1 MNAIEK
7 LFPVSQQERSFRL
20 KVRRDAG
27 TAAPGWVQPQFVE
40 CKKCGR
46 ATRQVWTKSLYVC
59 PNCGVHLP
67 IGAYY
72 RLSTILDHG
81 TFKELNPDLAP
92 NDVLHF
98 PDYQEKLA
106 AASVKTGLKEAA
118 VTATGRIGGVQA
130 VAAVLDSRFFMGSMS
145 TAVGEKITRAIEY
158 AADKRL
164 PLVIFS
170 ASGGARMQE
179 GIFSLMQMAK
189 TSAALERFSRSGGL
203 YVSVLTHPTTG
214 GVTASFASLGDIT
227 LAEPGALIGFAGPR
241 VIAPARGLPAQ
252 RVPAGTRLCGSGC
265 AAHGIKRG
273 FDADFAA
280 PYTGEE
286 MQMIK
291 EVLQQLEP
299 LDAQIDALCSSTDD
313 AEMANTTTHAAELAE
328 LSAQENML
336 LQRCTSLTPEDR
348 VFLARRPDRPHIGE
362 IIDNLFTD
370 FFEQCGDRQCKEDAA
385 ILCGIARFHGMP
397 VTVLGHRKG
406 TTLEENLRCNFGMP
420 GPEGY
425 RKALRVMKQAEKF
438 RRPIITFIDTPG
450 AYPGKDAEERGQGEA
465 IARNLMEMSG
475 LTVPVLAI
483 VTGEGSSGGALGLG
497 VANHILMLENAV
509 YSVLSPEGFASILWK
524 DASRSGEACTMMKLT
539 AQDLYTDG
547 IVEEIIAEPL
557 GGAQRG
563 RQLLFSRLDTA
574 IAAHL
579 AALCK
584 MSGKALADQR
594 YKKYRRIGEM
604 RGA

>member
-1 MNAIEK
+1 
-7 LFPVSQQERSFRL
+7 
-20 KVRRDAG
+20 
-27 TAAPGWVQPQFVE
+27 
-40 CKKCGR
+40 
-46 ATRQVWTKSLYVC
+46 
-59 PNCGVHLP
+59 
-67 IGAYY
+67 
-72 RLSTILDHG
+72 
-81 TFKELNPDLAP
+81 
-92 NDVLHF
+92 
-98 PDYQEKLA
+98 
-106 AASVKTGLKEAA
+106 
-118 VTATGRIGGVQA
+118 
-130 VAAVLDSRFFMGSMS
+130 
-145 TAVGEKITRAIEY
+145 
-158 AADKRL
+158 
-164 PLVIFS
+164 
-170 ASGGARMQE
+170 
-179 GIFSLMQMAK
+179 
-189 TSAALERFSRSGGL
+189 
-203 YVSVLTHPTTG
+203 
-214 GVTASFASLGDIT
+214 
-227 LAEPGALIGFAGPR
+227 
-241 VIAPARGLPAQ
+241 
-252 RVPAGTRLCGSGC
+252 
-265 AAHGIKRG
+265 
-273 FDADFAA
+273 
-280 PYTGEE
+280 
-286 MQMIK
+286 MIK

-385 ILCGIARFHGMP
+385 ILCGIARFHG
-397 VTVLGHRKG
+397 
-406 TTLEENLRCNFGMP
+406 
-420 GPEGY
+420 
-425 RKALRVMKQAEKF
+425 
-438 RRPIITFIDTPG
+438 TFIDTPG

>member
-1 MNAIEK
+1 
-7 LFPVSQQERSFRL
+7 
-20 KVRRDAG
+20 
-27 TAAPGWVQPQFVE
+27 
-40 CKKCGR
+40 
-46 ATRQVWTKSLYVC
+46 
-59 PNCGVHLP
+59 
-67 IGAYY
+67 
-72 RLSTILDHG
+72 
-81 TFKELNPDLAP
+81 
-92 NDVLHF
+92 
-98 PDYQEKLA
+98 
-106 AASVKTGLKEAA
+106 
-118 VTATGRIGGVQA
+118 
-130 VAAVLDSRFFMGSMS
+130 
-145 TAVGEKITRAIEY
+145 
-158 AADKRL
+158 
-164 PLVIFS
+164 
-170 ASGGARMQE
+170 
-179 GIFSLMQMAK
+179 
-189 TSAALERFSRSGGL
+189 
-203 YVSVLTHPTTG
+203 
-214 GVTASFASLGDIT
+214 
-227 LAEPGALIGFAGPR
+227 
-241 VIAPARGLPAQ
+241 
-252 RVPAGTRLCGSGC
+252 
-265 AAHGIKRG
+265 
-273 FDADFAA
+273 
-280 PYTGEE
+280 
-286 MQMIK
+286 MIK

-299 LDAQIDALCSSTDD
+299 LDAQIDALCSSIDD

-370 FFEQCGDRQCKEDAA
+370 FFEQCGDRQ
-385 ILCGIARFHGMP
+385 
-397 VTVLGHRKG
+397 
-406 TTLEENLRCNFGMP
+406 CNFGMP